1 MLGIELNKDCGELVS
16 MALEHKLLINV
27 TAGKTIRLLP
37 PLIITQEQTDE
48 IIKIVVTIIKKIL

>member
-27 TAGKTIRLLP
+27 NCGENLSVYYLL
-37 PLIITQEQTDE
+37 
-48 IIKIVVTIIKKIL
+48 